1 MTVYGIIQEMVR
13 EGRVVARLDV
23 VHKRSERD
31 IKSHILEAMS
41 EVHRELTGKPP
52 SKLRLERAMA
62 QLGHRL

>member
-1 MTVYGIIQEMVR
+1 MTIHGIIQEMVR
-13 EGRVVARLDV
+13 EGRVIARLDV

>member
-52 SKLRLERAMA
+52 SKRRLERAMA

>member
-31 IKSHILEAMS
+31 TKAHILEAMS
-41 EVHRELTGKPP
+41 EVHRELTGKAP